1 MFNKSRKKNA
11 NDVIKNGEQSAL
23 RNFDNKN
30 SEDNFIVKNLGINKI
45 NKTDKLIAFSNKK
58 INIKKISIFAFVFLI
73 LITIVFSIRFIR
85 FNVVEMLWKTSVTK
99 GSDSINNKSV
109 RYSSFRNGLMRISND
124 GITYINDK
132 GEVKYITSYNMK
144 EPIYEYNDNY
154 FVIADRNGYEFYIFD
169 KNGLLG
175 SNFLKNS
182 IQKISLSN
190 DGIVYIL
197 QTDEESS
204 YINVFR
210 SNGKEIDIS
219 IKSNL
224 TNDGMPIDLST
235 SNDGTEL
242 SVAYTCLSNNNI
254 YSKATYYNFDDAGKN
269 ANSKRIVGEF
279 INEFNDK
286 LLARTHFFDNKL
298 SCLLYEKGIYF
309 VSLANKSNPVVI
321 NHIEF
326 EYKIKSVSYNKE
338 YIAFVF
344 ENNDLMVI
352 SKDGNIVSKRKID
365 FDYENFYL
373 SDNYI
378 IFIYGNRTV
387 IYDARGR
394 MIFNKELE
402 MEVQYVAK
410 KRSLFFTELLIGIT
424 DGVECIR
431 FY

>member
-1 MFNKSRKKNA
+1 MFNKSRKKN
-11 NDVIKNGEQSAL
+11 NNISKNGEQNAL
-23 RNFDNKN
+23 RNFDKKN
-30 SEDNFIVKNLGINKI
+30 IEDDYIVKNLGINKSH
-45 NKTDKLIAFSNKK
+45 KDKNQTIFKSDK
-58 INIKKISIFAFVFLI
+58 INIKQISIIAFIFLI
-73 LITIVFSIRFIR
+73 IITIIFSIRFIR

-124 GITYINDK
+124 GITYINDR
-132 GEVKYITSYNMK
+132 GIVKYIVSYNMK
-144 EPIYEYNDNY
+144 EPIYEFNDNY

-169 KNGLLG
+169 KDGLTG
-175 SNFLKNS
+175 SNFLKNA
-182 IQKISLSN
+182 IQKISISN

-219 IKSNL
+219 IKSSL
-224 TNDGMPIDLST
+224 TNDGMPIDLSV
-235 SNDGTEL
+235 SDDGTEL

-254 YSKATYYNFDDAGKN
+254 YSKATYYNFADAGKN

-279 INEFNDK
+279 IDEFNDK
-286 LLARTHFFDNKL
+286 LLARTHFFDNKF
-298 SCLLYEKGIYF
+298 SCLVYESGIYF

-321 NHIEF
+321 NNIEF
-326 EYKIKSVSYNKE
+326 EYKIKSITYNKE
-338 YIAFVF
+338 YISFVF
-344 ENNDLMVI
+344 DNNELMVI
-352 SKDGNIVSKRKID
+352 SKDGSIVSKRKID
-365 FDYENFYL
+365 FEYENFYL

-378 IFIYGNRTV
+378 IFIYGNRV
-387 IYDARGR
+387 IIYDAKGR
-394 MIFNKELE
+394 MIFDKELE
-402 MEVQYVAK
+402 MEVQYASK
-410 KRSLFFTELLIGIT
+410 KRSLFFTELLLGII

>member
-1 MFNKSRKKNA
+1 MFNKSRKKN
-11 NDVIKNGEQSAL
+11 NNISKNGEQNAL
-23 RNFDNKN
+23 RNFDKKII
-30 SEDNFIVKNLGINKI
+30 EDDYIVKNLGINKSH
-45 NKTDKLIAFSNKK
+45 KDKNQTIFKSDK
-58 INIKKISIFAFVFLI
+58 INIKQISIIAFIFLI
-73 LITIVFSIRFIR
+73 IITIIFSIRFIR

-124 GITYINDK
+124 GITYINDR
-132 GEVKYITSYNMK
+132 GIVKYIVSYNMK
-144 EPIYEYNDNY
+144 EPIYEFNDNY

-169 KNGLLG
+169 KDGLTG
-175 SNFLKNS
+175 SNFLKNA
-182 IQKISLSN
+182 IQKISISN

-219 IKSNL
+219 IKSSL
-224 TNDGMPIDLST
+224 TNDGMPIDLSV
-235 SNDGTEL
+235 SDDGTEL

-254 YSKATYYNFDDAGKN
+254 YSKATYYNFADAGKN

-279 INEFNDK
+279 IDEFNDK
-286 LLARTHFFDNKL
+286 LLARTHFFDNKF
-298 SCLLYEKGIYF
+298 SCLVYESGIYF

-321 NHIEF
+321 NNIEF
-326 EYKIKSVSYNKE
+326 EYKIKSIAYNKE
-338 YIAFVF
+338 YISFVF
-344 ENNDLMVI
+344 DNNELMVI
-352 SKDGNIVSKRKID
+352 SKDGSIVSKRKID
-365 FDYENFYL
+365 FEYENFYL

-378 IFIYGNRTV
+378 IFIYGNRV
-387 IYDARGR
+387 IIYDAKGR
-394 MIFNKELE
+394 MIFDKELE
-402 MEVQYVAK
+402 MEVQYASK
-410 KRSLFFTELLIGIT
+410 KRSLFFTELLLGII